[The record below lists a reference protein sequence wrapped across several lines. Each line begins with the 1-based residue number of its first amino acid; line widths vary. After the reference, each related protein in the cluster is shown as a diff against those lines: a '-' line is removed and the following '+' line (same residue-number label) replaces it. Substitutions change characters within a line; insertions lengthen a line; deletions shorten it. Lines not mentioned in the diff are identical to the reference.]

1 MPIHIERTV
10 NINAP
15 PERVWTVMKDVERWP
30 EWTESM
36 KSVERLDSGEFG
48 VGSKARLK
56 IRRSPNANVWTVTEL
71 TPGRSFSWETNSG
84 GVKGVAT
91 HVIEPDGNG
100 SKVTLTVGLSG
111 IVASL
116 FGPMMA
122 GQSRKNV
129 EMEAEGL
136 KRRSEEET
144 AAAGTTG
151 GQV

>member
-1 MPIHIERTV
+1 MAIHIDRTV
-10 NINAP
+10 SINAA
-15 PERVWTVMKDVERWP
+15 PERVWAVMMDIERWP

-48 VGSKARLK
+48 VGSKAKLK

-71 TPGRSFSWETNSG
+71 TPNRSFTWETNSG
-84 GVKGVAT
+84 GVNAVAT

-100 SKVTLTVGLSG
+100 SKVTLAVDLSG
-111 IVASL
+111 IIATL
-116 FGPMMA
+116 FGPMIG

-136 KRRSEEET
+136 KRRSEAPT
-144 AAAGTTG
+144 A
-151 GQV
+151 

>member
-1 MPIHIERTV
+1 MPIHIERSI

-15 PERVWTVMKDVERWP
+15 PERVWAVMMDIERWP

-48 VGSKARLK
+48 VGSKAKLK
-56 IRRSPNANVWTVTEL
+56 IRRSPSANVWTVTAL
-71 TPGRSFSWETNSG
+71 TPNRSFTWETNSG

-111 IVASL
+111 PVATL
-116 FGPMMA
+116 FGWFVGTP
-122 GQSRKNV
+122 SRQNV

-136 KRRSEEET
+136 KRRAEESS
-144 AAAGTTG
+144 AS
-151 GQV
+151 

>member
-1 MPIHIERTV
+1 MAMHIERSV
-10 NINAP
+10 DINAP
-15 PERVWTVMKDVERWP
+15 PERVWAVMADVERWP

-48 VGSKARLK
+48 VGSKAKLH

-71 TPGRSFSWETNSG
+71 TPNRSFSWETNSG

-91 HVIEPDGNG
+91 HVIEQDGNG
-100 SKVTLTVGLSG
+100 SKVTLTVDLSG
-111 IVASL
+111 IVSTL
-116 FGPMMA
+116 FGPMIA

-136 KRRSEEET
+136 KRWCE
-144 AAAGTTG
+144 AAP
-151 GQV
+151 